1 LVKAAGCAPW
11 SPMFQDLT
19 PAELDEAKSIGLKVV
34 PWTVNETAQMQR
46 LIEAGVDG
54 LITDYPD
61 RLRAVLAALGKP
73 LPPQVTA
80 SLGDGRP
87 ASTGHGASD

>member
-1 LVKAAGCAPW
+1 MA
-11 SPMFQDLT
+11 S
-19 PAELDEAKSIGLKVV
+19 
-34 PWTVNETAQMQR
+34 
-46 LIEAGVDG
+46 
-54 LITDYPD
+54 ITDYPD

-87 ASTGHGASD
+87 AATGSWRVRLTAAAGGVHADGKLAVWRRPTTPTSTAIRRTSSR

>member
-1 LVKAAGCAPW
+1 
-11 SPMFQDLT
+11 MFQDLT

-34 PWTVNETAQMQR
+34 PWTVNEKAQMQR

-80 SLGDGRP
+80 SLGDQFTVLG
-87 ASTGHGASD
+87 SDSVIRIYFIYSLNTQ